1 MSTWFF
7 LIVYF
12 ESENRFEKE
21 VSFLEE
27 TTRKMQRTKVK
38 NKGKLD
44 TVVYNNN
51 SRQLTDKQIA
61 LLSLV
66 STLRYLR
73 KIFRL
78 WNMLTWLRFY
88 ASVWKKLEMQSW

>member
-51 SRQLTDKQIA
+51 SRQLMDKQIA

-66 STLRYLR
+66 STLR
-73 KIFRL
+73 
-78 WNMLTWLRFY
+78 
-88 ASVWKKLEMQSW
+88 

>member
-38 NKGKLD
+38 NKEKLD

-51 SRQLTDKQIA
+51 SRQLMDKQIA

-66 STLRYLR
+66 STLR
-73 KIFRL
+73 
-78 WNMLTWLRFY
+78 
-88 ASVWKKLEMQSW
+88 

>member
-12 ESENRFEKE
+12 KSENRFEKE

-51 SRQLTDKQIA
+51 SRQLMDKQIA

-66 STLRYLR
+66 STLR
-73 KIFRL
+73 
-78 WNMLTWLRFY
+78 
-88 ASVWKKLEMQSW
+88 

>member
-1 MSTWFF
+1 MSTWGF

-12 ESENRFEKE
+12 ERENRFEKE

-66 STLRYLR
+66 STLR
-73 KIFRL
+73 
-78 WNMLTWLRFY
+78 
-88 ASVWKKLEMQSW
+88 